1 MSRARKKVEKMYFTI
16 GEVARLFRVNT
27 SLIRFW
33 ENEFEIIKPHRNKKG
48 NRFFTRADVDNFHII
63 YNLVKERGYTLQGA
77 KEKLKNNPQDVLNEF
92 ELIKTL
98 KNMREFLVK
107 IRESL
112 DKDVKQLSKHT

>member
-1 MSRARKKVEKMYFTI
+1 MPRTRKKVEKMYFTI
-16 GEVARLFRVNT
+16 GEVARLFDVNT

-77 KEKLKNNPQDVLNEF
+77 KEKLKNNPQDALNEF